1 MMSASYHKITTSYH
15 LLLGLVLS
23 ASVLFTTTHADAQL
37 KPTDKAAKDYRQAR
51 RLIEKDADRAFE
63 LAKGLPKF
71 RYADE
76 QRISGVATASQLP
89 SEASESTAEIA
100 TLRNEYA
107 PALRALQDANLE
119 RGDRIDA
126 KVADEMRALDVL
138 GLESDADF
146 ATIKRAWREKAKTVH
161 PDVKPGDKE
170 AAAEFQKLQVSY
182 EVLKAAEARREWMG

>member
-23 ASVLFTTTHADAQL
+23 ASVLFTTAHADAQL

-76 QRISGVATASQLP
+76 QRIELVGQAALSAGKAPEGVEFL
-89 SEASESTAEIA
+89 
-100 TLRNEYA
+100 L
-107 PALRALQDANLE
+107 
-119 RGDRIDA
+119 
-126 KVADEMRALDVL
+126 
-138 GLESDADF
+138 DF
-146 ATIKRAWREKAKTVH
+146 ADRTDSFRSAYAARL
-161 PDVKPGDKE
+161 D
-170 AAAEFQKLQVSY
+170 AAELLILLEIGRAHV
-182 EVLKAAEARREWMG
+182 